1 MKYYL
6 TEAEYE
12 NAITGIN
19 PNWNHAVEIN
29 KKQSFK
35 NDCEKK
41 YFQDVLEN
49 SWNTKAFAKFD
60 NNKISEIIFF
70 PKFKKLKQI
79 DIIRQSPIRR
89 GLDFIISKR
98 TLEIIKLF
106 KLPEYNIIPV
116 KIDTFNYEY
125 FLLGFSDIPSSELD
139 LSKSIFNNGEKN
151 FTFNSF
157 EEYNDTNYSKKKPI
171 ELYLNKKYDFDI
183 INIQIVY
190 GMYFSE
196 KLVETLEKNKI
207 IGFRTTKEIILMN

>member
-1 MKYYL
+1 M
-6 TEAEYE
+6 
-12 NAITGIN
+12 
-19 PNWNHAVEIN
+19 
-29 KKQSFK
+29 
-35 NDCEKK
+35 
-41 YFQDVLEN
+41 
-49 SWNTKAFAKFD
+49 
-60 NNKISEIIFF
+60 
-70 PKFKKLKQI
+70 
-79 DIIRQSPIRR
+79 
-89 GLDFIISKR
+89 
-98 TLEIIKLF
+98 
-106 KLPEYNIIPV
+106 PEYNIIPV

-196 KLVETLEKNKI
+196 KLVETLEENKI